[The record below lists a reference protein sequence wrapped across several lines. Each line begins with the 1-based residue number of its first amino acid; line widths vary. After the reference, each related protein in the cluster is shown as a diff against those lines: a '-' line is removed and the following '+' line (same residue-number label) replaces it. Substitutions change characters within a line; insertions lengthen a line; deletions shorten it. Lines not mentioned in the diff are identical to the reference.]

1 MTTEATRPQLV
12 AGKAAWKADEL
23 AHSTEWIL
31 EADAEAVSALD
42 RAVEGGRP
50 PASDG
55 SSVVTALMNDVRRRL
70 TEGRGFVVVKG
81 LPSGDSKEE
90 AAAAFMT
97 LGSLLGT
104 PLPQNR
110 DGDLLDEVRDVGGAT
125 PRGAKTNRAL
135 VYHTDF
141 ATSIPDVFALFAIR
155 QAKEGGESLMVSG
168 YAVHDE
174 LLRTRPDALARLY
187 RDWHFDRTGDVAP
200 GQEPVLKAPVFS
212 RSNER
217 LKVFYNRARIH
228 RGHRVAGESLQAEDV
243 EALDAFDELLSSP
256 EFTFTFALEPGD
268 ALFADNSVVL
278 HNRTAFVD
286 FDEPERKRLLYRLW
300 LRW

>member
-1 MTTEATRPQLV
+1 MTTDAMQPELV
-12 AGKAAWKADEL
+12 SGKAAWKADEL

-31 EADAEAVSALD
+31 EADAEVVSALEH
-42 RAVEGGRP
+42 AVDSRVLT
-50 PASDG
+50 S
-55 SSVVTALMNDVRRRL
+55 LMEEVRRRL

-81 LPSGDSKEE
+81 LPSGGSKED
-90 AAAAFMT
+90 AAAAFT
-97 LGSLLGT
+97 ALGSFLGT

-110 DGDLLDEVRDVGGAT
+110 DGDLLDEVRDVGGPT

-141 ATSIPDVFALFAIR
+141 ATSIPDVFALYAVR

-187 RDWHFDRTGDVAP
+187 RDWCFDRTGDVP
-200 GQEPVLKAPVFS
+200 EGHEPVLKAPVFS
-212 RSNER
+212 RSNGR

-228 RGHRVAGESLQAEDV
+228 RGHRAAGAPIDAEDV
-243 EALDAFDELLSSP
+243 EALDAFDELLSSL
-256 EFTFTFALEPGD
+256 EFAFIFALEPGD
-268 ALFADNSVVL
+268 ALFADNGVVL

-286 FDEPERKRLLYRLW
+286 FDEPEQKRLLYRLW

>member
-1 MTTEATRPQLV
+1 MTTQTAQLELV
-12 AGKAAWKADEL
+12 SGKAAWKADEL
-23 AHSTEWIL
+23 AQSTEWIL
-31 EADAEAVSALD
+31 EADAEAVSALEQ
-42 RAVEGGRP
+42 AVDS
-50 PASDG
+50 PA
-55 SSVVTALMNDVRRRL
+55 VAALMDEVRRRL

-81 LPSGDSKEE
+81 LPSASSKE
-90 AAAAFMT
+90 AAAAFT
-97 LGSLLGT
+97 ALGSVLGT
-104 PLPQNR
+104 PLPQTR
-110 DGDLLDEVRDVGGAT
+110 DGALLDEVRDVGGAT

-141 ATSIPDVFALFAIR
+141 ATSIPDVFALYAVR
-155 QAKEGGESLMVSG
+155 QAKEGGESLIVSG

-187 RDWHFDRTGDVAP
+187 RDWCFDRTGDVAP
-200 GQEPVLKAPVFS
+200 GEEPVLKAPVFS
-212 RSNER
+212 CSNGR

-228 RGHRVAGESLQAEDV
+228 RGHRVASAPLQAEDV

-268 ALFADNSVVL
+268 VLFADNGVVL

-300 LRW
+300 LTW